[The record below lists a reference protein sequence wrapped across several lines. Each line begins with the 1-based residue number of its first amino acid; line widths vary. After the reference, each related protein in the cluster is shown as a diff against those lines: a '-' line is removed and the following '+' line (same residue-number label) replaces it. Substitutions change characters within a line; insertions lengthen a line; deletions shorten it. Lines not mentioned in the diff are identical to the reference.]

1 MATSYE
7 LWSFLT
13 KFEQLSNSGV
23 HAEMHLSCLHGRIWV
38 NLHTELESSKH
49 FSPSYQERVQDRPS
63 PSQVRRRKRRR
74 NARKEAA
81 AARVQQPVDEPQD
94 FGKENELTHTVQT
107 DDVQSIEDSCLISFE
122 EDVPNIAKDVGTG
135 SIQNYPDHETHVASF
150 DNFSFSPPCRN
161 SSANGKT
168 ESNIIASTPTQ
179 STGPGPSEIEIQMYR
194 MLMYLTTKM

>member
-38 NLHTELESSKH
+38 NLHTELESSRH

-74 NARKEAA
+74 NARNAAA

-122 EDVPNIAKDVGTG
+122 EDVPNIAKDDDTG
-135 SIQNYPDHETHVASF
+135 SFQETHIAGLDHS
-150 DNFSFSPPCRN
+150 SFSPSCGN
-161 SSANGKT
+161 SFANGKT